1 MRRRI
6 EVWSLQLG
14 ALAALIGA
22 WAYATGPG
30 GVSPILLPEMSRV
43 RDELRELVVSSQLW
57 RDVGVTLTELIA
69 AFTIALVLG
78 VLVGFACSRTAL
90 RSQVAEP
97 LIAWGYLVPTVL
109 FYPLFILWFGVGM
122 PSKIAYGAIS
132 GFFPIAFNSLRG
144 FRAIDPRY
152 VKVARAY
159 GATNAQTD
167 RQVKMPAAMP
177 MVLSGVR
184 IGAALCMITVILAE
198 MLASTRGLGYELA
211 RASNTLQTPT
221 AFALILVLLV
231 FVAIIQLVIQ
241 RLGREPYKTET

>member
-6 EVWSLQLG
+6 AVLGLQIG

-22 WAYATGPG
+22 WAYANGPG
-30 GVSPILLPEMSRV
+30 QVSPILLPDMARV
-43 RDELRELVVSSQLW
+43 AEELRELVVSAQLW
-57 RDVGVTLTELIA
+57 RDVGITLTELVA

-78 VLVGFACSRTAL
+78 VLVGFLCSRTAL
-90 RSQVAEP
+90 RSEVAEP

-122 PSKIAYGAIS
+122 QSKIAYGAVS
-132 GFFPIAFNSLRG
+132 AFFPIAFNSLRG
-144 FRAIDPRY
+144 FRAVDPRY
-152 VKVARAY
+152 LKVARAY

-167 RQVKMPAAMP
+167 RQVKMLASLP

-184 IGAALCMITVILAE
+184 IGAALCMVSVILAE
-198 MLASTRGLGYELA
+198 MLASTQGLGYELA
-211 RASNTLQTPT
+211 RASQTLQMST

-231 FVAIIQLVIQ
+231 FVAFIQLAIQ